1 MLKKVYLEITNTCN
15 LDCSFCIKNK
25 RDSLFLSE
33 ENFDIILDKLKKY
46 TNYLYFHVLGEP
58 LMHPKV
64 NKFIDKAY
72 NNNFNVNIT
81 TNGYLIDRLKTNN
94 IRQINISLHS
104 FDKKYNIS
112 INDYMFNIF
121 NKIDSLNNTY
131 ISLRLWVNNSN
142 TKEIIDLIN
151 KHYNLN
157 INYLDIN
164 STIKINDYIFINTFH
179 EFIWPDLNNNYYDSN
194 GTCYALTDHIGILSD
209 GIVIPCCL
217 DSQGIINLGNI
228 YNDNLS
234 DILNS
239 DKVLKMIDGFKN
251 NKKCEELCK
260 HCKFL
265 DK

>member
-1 MLKKVYLEITNTCN
+1 
-15 LDCSFCIKNK
+15 
-25 RDSLFLSE
+25 
-33 ENFDIILDKLKKY
+33 
-46 TNYLYFHVLGEP
+46 
-58 LMHPKV
+58 MHPKV